1 MKAVI
6 LMINPLI
13 FSGFKLAGGEDRSC
27 HITIIITIGRRGCL
41 LGEAIASNNS
51 LDYGDVA
58 LSCFIEDKKNFLHVG
73 GGHIP
78 HLPSLPHVA
87 LQPCIHCSPPMVF
100 PHILDLPL
108 IDCYHC
114 DPSLPSTDII
124 VRACASA
131 FLSSIQWQG
140 WIQDFAKG

>member
-27 HITIIITIGRRGCL
+27 HITISRLEDGCL

-78 HLPSLPHVA
+78 HLPSLPHIA

-100 PHILDLPL
+100 PHIEFSGSAPDRLLPL
-108 IDCYHC
+108 
-114 DPSLPSTDII
+114 
-124 VRACASA
+124 
-131 FLSSIQWQG
+131 
-140 WIQDFAKG
+140 

>member
-1 MKAVI
+1 M
-6 LMINPLI
+6 
-13 FSGFKLAGGEDRSC
+13 ED
-27 HITIIITIGRRGCL
+27 GCL
-41 LGEAIASNNS
+41 LEEAIASNNS

-100 PHILDLPL
+100 PHTEFSGSAPDRLLPL
-108 IDCYHC
+108 
-114 DPSLPSTDII
+114 
-124 VRACASA
+124 
-131 FLSSIQWQG
+131 
-140 WIQDFAKG
+140 